1 MISVMIKIIGFLSIF
16 NVNNVQ
22 SQALVGGAR
31 DDHSCLISAGYTWCE
46 SSQSCIRQWETP
58 CSDNWSDCEDCL
70 LQQRKGINIACPQ
83 DCDMIAIDPMP
94 PVAIDPLPP
103 SPPLPPTC
111 SEVMCMMYCE
121 DGNKLDK
128 DGCPI
133 CECNDHNIHLPVPI
147 SSPMPAP
154 TPYPVPM
161 PPSIPSPIA
170 DGPDSSSNS
179 ACPITQPSCDSYT
192 YLCPR
197 ITEMTSCGS
206 GGLDGHTTYR
216 LSVIL
221 KPNMEIRNIYALF
234 GDEINTFIIPKA
246 WQSSLSV
253 NHNLGGVENSL
264 IATFPDAEWD
274 SWLTIGLTNGDEL
287 SSLGSVGIPFGS
299 WSEDSQMEVS
309 NGAVFVIDPEI
320 DSPIGEE
327 IVISQLTIPNDQI
340 AELIV
345 SIQGKKI
352 DNGIVSDVSKRSWT
366 EPNVR
371 FRLPS
376 MNPLMN
382 CISWYDG
389 CNTCTVNNGRLGAC
403 TRMMC
408 FREDTPRCLQYVSP
422 EISGH

>member
-1 MISVMIKIIGFLSIF
+1 MISLLKIIGLLSIF
-16 NVNNVQ
+16 TNAH

-58 CSDNWSDCEDCL
+58 CSDSFVSCDDCL
-70 LQQRKGINIACPQ
+70 IQQRKGMNIACPQ
-83 DCDMIAIDPMP
+83 DCDMIAVDPMP
-94 PVAIDPLPP
+94 PVVIDPLPP
-103 SPPLPPTC
+103 PPPPLTC
-111 SEVMCMMYCE
+111 AEVMCMMYCE
-121 DGNKLDK
+121 NGNRLDK

-133 CECNDHNIHLPVPI
+133 CECNDHLPVPI
-147 SSPMPAP
+147 SVPTP

-161 PPSIPSPIA
+161 PPSPVPIPSHIP
-170 DGPDSSSNS
+170 DTDSSSNS

-197 ITEMTSCGS
+197 ISEITSCGS

-221 KPNMEIRNIYALF
+221 NDNLNIRNVYALF
-234 GDEINTFIIPKA
+234 GDEK
-246 WQSSLSV
+246 QSSVFSIPPAYQSEISI
-253 NHNLGGVENSL
+253 NNNLGGISDSL
-264 IATFPDAEWD
+264 SGSFPDLEWD
-274 SWLTIGLTNGDEL
+274 SWLTIGLTNGDL
-287 SSLGSVGIPFGS
+287 DSTLGSVGVSFGS
-299 WSEDSQMEVS
+299 WTEDSGIDVL
-309 NGAVFVIDPEI
+309 NGAVFVMDPEF

-327 IVISQLTIPNDQI
+327 IVIAQLTIPNDQE
-340 AELIV
+340 ADFVV
-345 SIQGKKI
+345 SIQGKTI
-352 DNGIVSDVSKRSWT
+352 DQRIDKSWT

-371 FRLPS
+371 FHLPR

-408 FREDTPRCLQYVSP
+408 FREDTPRCLQYASP
-422 EISGH
+422 DISGH